1 MVARQLLTLFA
12 ALAALLPLAPQ
23 ALGLAA
29 SGALQGALDGQVTVI
44 RGNQLPGA
52 LTPPSQPGARCTVV
66 AVAAP
71 LSPLHPGQPFLP
83 ARARNLPVIARA
95 RCNDQGR
102 FRLVFPASNQAT
114 STGASPSQ
122 LTLLLVVPGGY
133 YLNHFDGQGRY
144 ASLDLPIAAG
154 HPPIIIRDDRGATY

>member
-1 MVARQLLTLFA
+1 MVPRQILTLLA
-12 ALAALLPLAPQ
+12 ALVALLPLAPQ
-23 ALGLAA
+23 LAA
-29 SGALQGALDGQVTVI
+29 SGAVQGALDGQVTAI
-44 RGNQLPGA
+44 RGNQLPGV
-52 LTPPSQPGARCTVV
+52 LMPPSQPGARCTVV

-71 LSPLHPGQPFLP
+71 LSPLHPGQAFLP
-83 ARARNLPVIARA
+83 ARARKLPVIARA

-102 FRLVFPASNQAT
+102 FRLVLPASHQAT
-114 STGASPSQ
+114 STGASPQQ

-154 HPPIIIRDDRGATY
+154 HPPIVIRDDRGATY